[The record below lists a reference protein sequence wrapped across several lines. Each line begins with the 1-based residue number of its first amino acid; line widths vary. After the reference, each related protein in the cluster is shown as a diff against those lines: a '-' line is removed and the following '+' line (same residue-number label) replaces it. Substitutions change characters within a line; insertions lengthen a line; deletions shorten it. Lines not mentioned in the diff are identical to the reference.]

1 MKEMIKDKE
10 KTNHLQIM
18 KLFRLEKMGN
28 CLSIQLLLLLLNRD
42 RERKEKVY
50 EKDNE
55 GEREKNNHLQI
66 IKHCWVEKE

>member
-42 RERKEKVY
+42 RERKEKVCVR
-50 EKDNE
+50 DNE
-55 GEREKNNHLQI
+55 RERETKI
-66 IKHCWVEKE
+66 TIYK